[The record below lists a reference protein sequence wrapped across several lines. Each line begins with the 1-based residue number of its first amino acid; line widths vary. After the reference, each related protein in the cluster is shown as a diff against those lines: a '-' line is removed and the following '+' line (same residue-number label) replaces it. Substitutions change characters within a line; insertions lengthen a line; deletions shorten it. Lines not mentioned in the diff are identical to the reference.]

1 MSQRRTSIRSRMA
14 WSTPDRIEVQGYDL
28 CQDLLGHVNLGDM
41 AFLELMGRLPD
52 NRESVVFN
60 GILVTLVEHGL
71 TPMAIA
77 SRLTHMGAPESLQGA
92 VAAGLLGLG
101 SRFAGTAEGAARLLS
116 SSLATNP
123 EKDIDSLAEEIVQQA
138 RKDRQ
143 HLPGLGHNL
152 HKPVD
157 PRAERLFEIAE
168 EQGFSSRPV
177 ALIRALSSVAS
188 RVYGRELP
196 VNATGAMGAL
206 CCEMGLDWR
215 LARGIAVMGRAVGLV
230 GHLAEEMR
238 APIAHEIWLR
248 ADEEA
253 QEHYVAGGGDDANS

>member
-1 MSQRRTSIRSRMA
+1 MSQQRTPIRSQMA

-28 CQDLLGHVNLGDM
+28 CKDLLGHINLGDM
-41 AFLELMGRLPD
+41 AFLELMGRPPD
-52 NRESVVFN
+52 ARESVVFN
-60 GILVTLVEHGL
+60 AILVTLVEHGL
-71 TPMAIA
+71 TPMAIT

-101 SRFAGTAEGAARLLS
+101 SKFAGTAEGAARLLG
-116 SSLATNP
+116 ATLEANP
-123 EKDIDSLAEEIVQQA
+123 EADIDTLADDVVRQA
-138 RKDRQ
+138 RERRQ

-157 PRAERLFEIAE
+157 PRAERLFDIAA

-177 ALIRALSSVAS
+177 ALMRSLSVVAS
-188 RVYGRELP
+188 RVYGRQLP
-196 VNATGAMGAL
+196 VNATGAIGAL
-206 CCEMGLDWR
+206 CCELGMDWR

-238 APIAHEIWLR
+238 TPIAAEIWLR

-253 QEHYVAGGGDDANS
+253 HEHYVPQGGDDADS